1 MKPGSTSVNRACWS
15 DRRPSGP
22 EVRSLA
28 GSPLSAPT
36 TARLTRNVNLK
47 RCADRDTEGAKRSAH
62 RGPPSTVGRTS
73 APLRSQSAT
82 RPKSS
87 SAFPSTPRRC
97 EVEVPALPF
106 RVGESIA
113 ERWGQVRGQVGE
125 HDVDRVPVGS
135 EFDRDLAQA
144 QQRTRRTRGQER
156 ETGDS
161 CPRSL
166 SNRGEK
172 WPSITANGFIRPP
185 SSTPRMSWSRLLSF
199 ALPGGF
205 EPPSLV

>member
-1 MKPGSTSVNRACWS
+1 M
-15 DRRPSGP
+15 
-22 EVRSLA
+22 
-28 GSPLSAPT
+28 
-36 TARLTRNVNLK
+36 
-47 RCADRDTEGAKRSAH
+47 
-62 RGPPSTVGRTS
+62 
-73 APLRSQSAT
+73 
-82 RPKSS
+82 
-87 SAFPSTPRRC
+87 
-97 EVEVPALPF
+97 PALPF

-144 QQRTRRTRGQER
+144 QPRTRRTRGQER

-199 ALPGGF
+199 ARPEDSNLRLWFSLGRLDSPGQLASVLPEAASDVRHGAQIAPGAPMAEF
-205 EPPSLV
+205 WPKYANLMNWGDPPACGIPP